1 MTWTRVVRA
10 LFVAVVCGLGSK
22 PAMAECIS
30 VSHDNPVTR
39 LRASE
44 AVYLAQVESRGAA
57 MNWPT
62 AEVRVTRSWKGDAK
76 RYTWA
81 GANVSVGGYY
91 LVYALPGW
99 TSSDAECDSR
109 PIPLEQAVPDIRVL
123 DRHRGF
129 PRLVVPKVKK
139 AS

>member
-1 MTWTRVVRA
+1 MTWTSVVRA
-10 LFVAVVCGLGSK
+10 LAIAVVCSLGAQSAK
-22 PAMAECIS
+22 AECIS
-30 VSHDNPVTR
+30 VSYGNPVRR

-44 AVYLAQVESRGAA
+44 AVYLAQVESRGAD

-62 AEVRVTRSWKGDAK
+62 AEVRVIRSWKGDAR

-91 LVYALPGW
+91 LVYAFPGW
-99 TSSDAECDSR
+99 TSFDAECDYR